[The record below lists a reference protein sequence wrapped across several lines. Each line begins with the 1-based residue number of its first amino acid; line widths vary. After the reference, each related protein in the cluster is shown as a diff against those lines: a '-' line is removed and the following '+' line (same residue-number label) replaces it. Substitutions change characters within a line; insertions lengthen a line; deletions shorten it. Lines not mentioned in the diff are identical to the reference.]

1 VDRYGDV
8 PDELE
13 ALFELMAVKV
23 RLRALRIRGL
33 DAGPGRLVFALGP
46 DAALDPFE
54 LAKHVQRSGG
64 ALRLTPDMKLV
75 AAVGPRASPG
85 STPLPGKKS
94 KGKTGVYRPASPA
107 VPPTP
112 GGDATR
118 GRELLQEARKV
129 LHGLATCARRE

>member
-1 VDRYGDV
+1 V
-8 PDELE
+8 
-13 ALFELMAVKV
+13 
-23 RLRALRIRGL
+23 
-33 DAGPGRLVFALGP
+33 P
-46 DAALDPFE
+46 DAALEPFE

-75 AAVGPRASPG
+75 VALGPRPAPG
-85 STPLPGKKS
+85 STPLPGVKT
-94 KGKTGVYRPASPA
+94 KGRTGTYHSFVPGL
-107 VPPTP
+107 PPTP

>member
-1 VDRYGDV
+1 
-8 PDELE
+8 
-13 ALFELMAVKV
+13 MAVKV

-46 DAALDPFE
+46 DAALEPFE
-54 LAKHVQRSGG
+54 LAKHVQKSGG

-75 AAVGPRASPG
+75 ATVGPRPAPG
-85 STPLPGKKS
+85 SMPLRGGKP
-94 KGKTGVYRPASPA
+94 KGKTATSSPGAPAL
-107 VPPTP
+107 PPTP

-129 LHGLATCARRE
+129 LQGLASCARRD